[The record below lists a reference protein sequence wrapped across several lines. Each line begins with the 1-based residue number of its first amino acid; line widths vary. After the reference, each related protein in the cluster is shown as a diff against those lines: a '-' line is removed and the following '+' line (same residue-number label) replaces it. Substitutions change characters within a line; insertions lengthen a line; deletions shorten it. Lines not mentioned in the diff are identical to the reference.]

1 MLVEVHKVKK
11 SFELGEHI
19 VQALRTIDLKIDS
32 GGIQALMGPS
42 GSGKSTLLNT
52 IGTLDFVTSGHIIFQ
67 GQNISEFN
75 LEEKSQFRNTKVG
88 FIFQNFN
95 LIPVLTT
102 IENVMIPFELAVNSS
117 MTYKQAKSRAE
128 ELLEKVGLKD
138 QINQSV
144 NKLSG
149 GQMQRVS
156 IARALINQPTL
167 ILADEPT
174 ANLDGETTKEVM
186 SVLRDQCKQEGSTAL
201 IATHDLT
208 ILEYCDRIIKM
219 KDGEIYSDT
228 AKDPAFNKKII

>member
-1 MLVEVHKVKK
+1 M
-11 SFELGEHI
+11 FE
-19 VQALRTIDLKIDS
+19 
-32 GGIQALMGPS
+32 
-42 GSGKSTLLNT
+42 N
-52 IGTLDFVTSGHIIFQ
+52 
-67 GQNISEFN
+67 QNISEFN
-75 LEEKSQFRNTKVG
+75 LEQKSQFRNSKVG

-102 IENVMIPFELAVNSS
+102 IENVMIPYELALNSQ
-117 MTYKQAKSRAE
+117 MTYGQAKQRAE

-156 IARALINQPTL
+156 IARALINKPVL

-186 SVLRDQCKQEGSTAL
+186 TVLRNQCKEEGSTAL

-219 KDGEIYSDT
+219 KDGQIYSDT
-228 AKDPAFNKKII
+228 SNDSKNDLSCLLYTSPSPRDQRGYRMPSSA